1 MDFIGLPWVSI
12 SIRGGR
18 RHAPS
23 SSSAAGTSAP
33 ATGEKA
39 SLALSHRS
47 SINSPATAASCSV
60 ASDIAV

>member
-1 MDFIGLPWVSI
+1 MDFIGLPCASI

-47 SINSPATAASCSV
+47 SINSPATWSSFRAA
-60 ASDIAV
+60 ADMAA